1 MAKYAGLVGYVTQEE
16 TSPGIW
22 SPVSTEKK
30 MRGDVIRLASSFE
43 QGEKVNDDINLQN
56 RISLVGDPYAF
67 SNFTSIK
74 YVWYLGNKWKV
85 TGVEVSRPR
94 LILTLGGL
102 WNG

>member
-22 SPVSTEKK
+22 SSVNNEKS
-30 MRGDVIRLASSFE
+30 MRGDVIRQSSSFE

-56 RISLVGDPYAF
+56 RISLVGNPYAY

-74 YVWYLGNKWKV
+74 YIWYLGNKWKV
-85 TGVEVSRPR
+85 VSVEVARPR

>member
-22 SPVSTEKK
+22 SHVSTEKE

-56 RISLVGDPYAF
+56 RISLVGNPYAF

-85 TGVEVSRPR
+85 TGVEVLRPR